1 MPTQNTN
8 IGQIVLAMAPI
19 EALHKDVADAFEYAQ
34 QHKVLLNQSDIA
46 IQRTFCNKVYKILS
60 TRLVQGLYNVEK
72 TKKKLKEGMT
82 SDNVTILM
90 GTCSYAYSIL
100 CDIKDRFAHV
110 IPLSQFPSCK
120 HMLSLEKDLIKTAIK
135 ELCEENPIVKQLI
148 NIGAIAKGI
157 YDADTII
164 QVLLFYKNFVLEL
177 EREQNDEH
185 WTLCEMEQWLLD
197 KAYAECGYCYL
208 ALLKVSC
215 TLSKDIHDFID
226 EAKAHASIH
235 YFEEKWHNQNDQY
248 SVQPMLNNWN
258 EQKNDFKVLTNER
271 IKESTKER
279 INELLNIKR

>member
-1 MPTQNTN
+1 MPTTPNTN
-8 IGQIVLAMAPI
+8 IGQIVFAVLPI
-19 EALHKDVADAFEYAQ
+19 DALHKDVADAFDYAQ
-34 QHKVLLNQSDIA
+34 KHRVALIQCDVAS
-46 IQRTFCNKVYKILS
+46 QRTFCNKVYKIVS
-60 TRLVQGLYNVEK
+60 TRLTQGLYIVEK
-72 TKKKLKEGMT
+72 TKKKLKEGMA
-82 SDNVTILM
+82 SDNVNILM

-100 CDIKDRFAHV
+100 CDLKDRFAHV

-120 HMLSLEKDLIKTAIK
+120 HMLSLEDDLIKAAIK

-197 KAYAECGYCYL
+197 KANAECGYCYL
-208 ALLKVSC
+208 ALLKVGC

-226 EAKAHASIH
+226 EAKAHQSIH
-235 YFEEKWHNQNDQY
+235 HFEEAYHNPNDQY
-248 SVQPMLNNWN
+248 SAQPMLKNWN
-258 EQKNDFKVLTNER
+258 ERISELRSERIRELTN
-271 IKESTKER
+271 
-279 INELLNIKR
+279 